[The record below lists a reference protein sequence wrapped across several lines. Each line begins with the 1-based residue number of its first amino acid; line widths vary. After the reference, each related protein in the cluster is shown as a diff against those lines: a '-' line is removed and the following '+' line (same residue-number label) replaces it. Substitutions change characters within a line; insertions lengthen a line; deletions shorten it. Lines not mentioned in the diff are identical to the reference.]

1 MSISSKYL
9 MHTSMP
15 KMSPIPTQR
24 GDEWV
29 PVNVSNDGVGLIWWM
44 GSNIN
49 INAWRNYKPRST
61 LAFHCKI
68 DDEVINKF
76 LAHFTFADVI
86 RMPAEMRASQPSL
99 DMRNSA
105 KWLLYPHAYCGG
117 LSFISASI
125 PLFLLASSI
134 FFSSAQIYFWGSISP
149 WKMWA
154 CNTLLWLSGRRV
166 VIAVVVI
173 VPFSIHFRASFW
185 GAAAILHVCI
195 FLCIRTFLWERRK
208 KVGHVLFM
216 HLGFLS
222 FGRVVRSLS
231 FPDPYIG
238 LGQLQNGC
246 C

>member
-1 MSISSKYL
+1 MKWSTNSW
-9 MHTSMP
+9 HTSRL
-15 KMSPIPTQR
+15 PTSSGCRQR
-24 GDEWV
+24 DE
-29 PVNVSNDGVGLIWWM
+29 
-44 GSNIN
+44 
-49 INAWRNYKPRST
+49 
-61 LAFHCKI
+61 
-68 DDEVINKF
+68 
-76 LAHFTFADVI
+76 
-86 RMPAEMRASQPSL
+86 SQPAIAGYEKFCE
-99 DMRNSA
+99 MA
-105 KWLLYPHAYCGG
+105 TLLTCILRWALFYFCIHPPFFC
-117 LSFISASI
+117 LLLQSSFLPPKYTFEVLF
-125 PLFLLASSI
+125 PL
-134 FFSSAQIYFWGSISP
+134 